1 MAVQNDADGRRPS
14 RLRRRA
20 AMALVV
26 ATGVAVSAVIPQPPE
41 NPVTRITHSAVEA
54 SR

>member
-1 MAVQNDADGRRPS
+1 MATRQDVDGRRPS
-14 RLRRRA
+14 RPRRRL

-26 ATGVAVSAVIPQPPE
+26 AAGVAVSAVIPQPPE
-41 NPVTRITHSAVEA
+41 NPVTRITHSAVQA